1 MADIN
6 YLDYSGVS
14 RLVEKIKNTYAT
26 KDEVQEAIDN
36 ITPEEYGI
44 YYGIE
49 FDTTISSP
57 TCTRIGNTDFHKTLP
72 IQNKMRGCLLD
83 NDGNVVEYLDSSDGN
98 NSTEL
103 GDDLRI
109 FLPNGTIVEATL
121 ITDAYINCYTT
132 YTTWT
137 ALVEAG
143 LFTPAAG
150 NKYLYTSQSALSM
163 VDLVTSLVEYTSAT
177 EYTIT
182 ECSANTYYV
191 SNGKDATGSG
201 SDTDGASDGYYDH
214 LFKVTGSSGAT
225 YATDM
230 GCFNGR
236 RDGLRGQVMVEI
248 PEHFRKFETDGTK
261 RRVKVST
268 VKCKGYHKVPKMY
281 VSAYEA
287 ALDRTNSKLASVVNT
302 DAQYRGGNNNSDW
315 DGTYRS
321 LLGRPATQISRTNFR
336 KYARNRKSGS
346 TEWNLYTYD
355 AHKAI
360 YWLFVIEYAT
370 LNSQAA
376 YTAELTSEGYHQG
389 GLGVGVSLF
398 NINTWSSFNNYN
410 PFVPCGVTDSLGN
423 GTGVVTYNV
432 LSSDGS
438 TILYAAPV
446 PRYRG
451 IEIPFSHIWLLTDG
465 LNVRI
470 SPTVENGGDGLSKVF
485 ACSDTNK
492 FNDSNY
498 DGYSH
503 VGNEARDNGF
513 AKEFIFGEFGEII
526 SNVVGGSSTTYFCDN
541 HYTSIPTT
549 EQLREVMFG
558 GRADA
563 GSSTGLACAYSNV
576 APSYVY
582 AFIGTRLCFIP
593 E

>member
-26 KDEVQEAIDN
+26 KDELQEAIDD

-83 NDGNVVEYLDSSDGN
+83 NDGNVVEYLDSSDWN

-103 GDDLRI
+103 GDDLRV

-132 YTTWT
+132 YTTWK

-143 LFTPAAG
+143 LFTPAEG
-150 NKYLYTSQSALSM
+150 SKYLYTSQSALSAT
-163 VDLVTSLVEYTSAT
+163 DLVTSLVEYTSAT

-214 LFKVTGSSGAT
+214 LFKVTGSSGVT
-225 YATDM
+225 EATDM

-268 VKCKGYHKVPKMY
+268 VKFKGSHKVPKMY

-302 DAQYRGGNNNSDW
+302 DAQYRGGNNKSDW
-315 DGTYRS
+315 DNTYRS

-346 TEWNLYTYD
+346 TEWNCMTYD
-355 AHKAI
+355 AQKTL

-376 YTAELTSEGYHQG
+376 YNSALTTEGYRQG
-389 GLGVGVSLF
+389 GLGDGVTTWNGTSWNNF
-398 NINTWSSFNNYN
+398 NGNN
-410 PFVPCGVTDSLGN
+410 PFVPCGITDSLGN
-423 GTGVVTYNV
+423 KTGVVEYTV
-432 LSSDGS
+432 TGEDGG
-438 TILYAAPV
+438 TLKTFQV

-451 IEIPFSHIWLLTDG
+451 IENPFGHIWQWTDG
-465 LNVRI
+465 INVRI
-470 SPTVENGGDGLSKVF
+470 SPTTENGGDGLSKVF
-485 ACSDTNK
+485 VCSDPSK

-498 DGYSH
+498 TGYSH
-503 VGNEARDNGF
+503 VGNEARSGGYV
-513 AKEFIFGEFGEII
+513 KEIIFGEYGEIMPK
-526 SNVVGGSSTTYFCDN
+526 VVGGGSTTYFCDY
-541 HYTSIPTT
+541 HYTNIPTT
-549 EQLREVMFG
+549 EQLRGFRLG
-558 GRADA
+558 GAANVGAGAGLVCADSDA
-563 GSSTGLACAYSNV
+563 
-576 APSYVY
+576 APSAMGISV
-582 AFIGTRLCFIP
+582 GTRLCFIP

>member
-83 NDGNVVEYLDSSDGN
+83 NDGNVVEYLDSSDWN

-103 GDDLRI
+103 GDDLRV

-163 VDLVTSLVEYTSAT
+163 TDLVTSLVEYTSAT
-177 EYTIT
+177 EYTIA

-302 DAQYRGGNNNSDW
+302 DAQYRGGNNKSDW

-370 LNSQAA
+370 LNSQAD
-376 YTAELTSEGYHQG
+376 YTAELTTEGYHQG
-389 GLGVGVSLF
+389 GLGAGVTTWNETSWNNF
-398 NINTWSSFNNYN
+398 NGFN
-410 PFVPCGVTDSLGN
+410 PFVPCGITDSLGN
-423 GTGVVTYNV
+423 GTGTVSYTAENDDA
-432 LSSDGS
+432 SISKTFD
-438 TILYAAPV
+438 V

-451 IEIPFSHIWLLTDG
+451 IENPFSHIWLLTDG
-465 LNVRI
+465 INVRI
-470 SPTVENGGDGLSKVF
+470 SPTTANGGNGLSMVYVCHDP
-485 ACSDTNK
+485 AK

-503 VGNEARDNGF
+503 VGNEARSTTWV
-513 AKEFIFGEFGEII
+513 KEIIFGEYGEII
-526 SNVVGGSSTTYFCDN
+526 PKTAGGSSTTYFCDY
-541 HYTSIPTT
+541 HWADIPTT
-549 EQLREVMFG
+549 EALRGVLLG
-558 GRADA
+558 GSAYYGA
-563 GSSTGLACAYSNV
+563 NAGLAFASS
-576 APSYVY
+576 ARTPSHSD
-582 AFIGTRLCFIP
+582 ATFGSRLCFIP